1 MNSTLIATA
10 LGMPEDSSDRDIL
23 DRIENMMRDAGET
36 DIASL
41 SDRELLERNLHEN
54 VTVDALGADITLYVP
69 IKSGTEEITS
79 IRLRRPTFKHL
90 RTFDEKRGGDLS
102 KLGEMACELSGK
114 TMAQLDKL
122 DGADSQLLVTV
133 LVFLRRPPRRTG
145 AKS

>member
-23 DRIENMMRDAGET
+23 DRIEAMRRDAGET
-36 DIASL
+36 DVAEL
-41 SDRELLERNLHEN
+41 TDRELIERGLHEN

-79 IRLRRPTFKHL
+79 IRLKRPTLKHL
-90 RTFDEKRGGDLS
+90 RALDERKGGNLTNLS
-102 KLGEMACELSGK
+102 EMACELSGK
-114 TMAQLDKL
+114 TLNQLDKL

-133 LVFLRRPPRRTG
+133 LGFLRRPPRRTG
-145 AKS
+145 ARS